1 MPGPAF
7 ASGDTVSL
15 HPIEDQDHEFLQYG
29 HNHPDIR
36 RPLGTST
43 IRSRDDVAEMVE
55 DDEYRFLVCVDD
67 HSESSE
73 GANGDAASSVA
84 ERSES
89 AGDVSHGDLE
99 PVGVVA
105 LPWVFE
111 DTQSAFLMY
120 WVTPEHQGN
129 GYATEATE
137 LLLDYVFRECGFHK
151 VAAYVH
157 ETNTASAAVLESLG
171 FQREGILRREVFT
184 DGEWLDEYRYAVLAD
199 EWLER

>member
-7 ASGDTVSL
+7 ASGDSVSL
-15 HPIEDQDHEFLQYG
+15 HPVEEEDYEFLQYG
-29 HNHPDIR
+29 RNNPDIR
-36 RPLGTST
+36 RPLGSST
-43 IRSRDDVAEMVE
+43 IYSRGDVAEMVE
-55 DDEYRFLVCVDD
+55 DDEYRFLVCVDE
-67 HSESSE
+67 HSESTEERNS
-73 GANGDAASSVA
+73 GPASSLA
-84 ERSES
+84 ECTKPMRD
-89 AGDVSHGDLE
+89 ASHDHLE

-120 WVTPEHQGN
+120 WIAPEHQGN

-137 LLLDYVFRECGFHK
+137 MLLNYVFRECGFHK

-157 ETNTASAAVLESLG
+157 ETNDTSAAVLESLG
-171 FQREGILRREVFT
+171 FQREGTLRQEVFS

-199 EWLER
+199 EWLE